1 MPRTRELP
9 PVPENPERS
18 PPAWVTGE
26 ERVTIAGAPGEP
38 SLEAAVRAP
47 AGATRAVLLCH
58 PHPLYGGSMHSAV
71 VLAIAKVLSEK
82 GGDSVAHLRFNYRG
96 VGASEGAY
104 GHGVGETKDALAALA
119 ELRRRA
125 PRAKATVCGYSF
137 GTWVGLRAA
146 ASDGAIDRVML
157 VAPAVRVFEFIEAD
171 GLAFQGRLAVFVGD
185 DDEFCD
191 VEEAQDLGRRLGATV
206 TVVPGDHYFMKSRRK
221 VAEQIVPWIAPGVAG
236 ATA

>member
-1 MPRTRELP
+1 MARTRELP

-18 PPAWVTGE
+18 PPAWVAGE
-26 ERVTIAGAPGEP
+26 ERVRVAGEPGEP

-47 AGATRAVLLCH
+47 AGAKRAVLLCH

-71 VLAIAKVLSEK
+71 VLAIAKVLAEK
-82 GGDSVAHLRFNYRG
+82 RGGDVAHLRVNYRG
-96 VGASEGAY
+96 VGESEGAY
-104 GHGVGETKDALAALA
+104 GEGVGETRDVLAALA

-125 PRAKATVCGYSF
+125 PGAPITVGGYSF

-146 ASDGAIDRVML
+146 ATARGVDRVML
-157 VAPAVRVFEFIEAD
+157 VAPAVRIFDFIEED
-171 GLAFQGRLAVFVGD
+171 GLEFQGRLAIFVGD

-191 VEEAQDLGRRLGATV
+191 VAEAEALGKKLGATV

-221 VAEQIVPWIAPGVAG
+221 VAEQIVPWIAP
-236 ATA
+236 

>member
-1 MPRTRELP
+1 MPTF
-9 PVPENPERS
+9 
-18 PPAWVTGE
+18 E
-26 ERVTIAGAPGEP
+26 ESGLAGIDF
-38 SLEAAVRAP
+38 SLW
-47 AGATRAVLLCH
+47 
-58 PHPLYGGSMHSAV
+58 
-71 VLAIAKVLSEK
+71 
-82 GGDSVAHLRFNYRG
+82 F
-96 VGASEGAY
+96 
-104 GHGVGETKDALAALA
+104 
-119 ELRRRA
+119 
-125 PRAKATVCGYSF
+125 
-137 GTWVGLRAA
+137 
-146 ASDGAIDRVML
+146 ML